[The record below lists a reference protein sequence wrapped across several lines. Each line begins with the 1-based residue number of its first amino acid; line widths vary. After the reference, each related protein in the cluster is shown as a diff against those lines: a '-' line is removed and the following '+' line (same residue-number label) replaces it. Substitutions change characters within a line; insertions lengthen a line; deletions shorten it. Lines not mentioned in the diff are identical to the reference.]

1 MLQVCYAWPQSG
13 GDSGETETPK
23 GDMYEKTEA
32 DSLFTAQQIV
42 SENTDKTLDFHHLK
56 LLALDV
62 SVLQNEQQMK
72 QLLEYFRENENMAW
86 NTCVV
91 AMDGDMDVL
100 FSDETSLEKPLGMY
114 VAQMLNGRE
123 ELKRDAVVTVKDLM
137 NLYENQIDTVLIPQL
152 MAKNGKPVL
161 SDLRICQRGTDKG
174 MVQTQETADAYL
186 LLEQAREVKL
196 RLGDG
201 TDVTVQDIRVE
212 RQITERQTVSW
223 NQKNVGKTVE
233 NDKIYQQLV
242 IKGNLKLPESRKVTP
257 ERGREICQETE
268 SLLQER
274 LQALVD
280 TGKTKQQADLTG
292 SFGLLAGLDRTLC
305 KQYKTQ
311 PELYEERLYT
321 QIKVRLKQLNV

>member
-1 MLQVCYAWPQSG
+1 
-13 GDSGETETPK
+13 
-23 GDMYEKTEA
+23 MYEKTEA

-137 NLYENQIDTVLIPQL
+137 NL
-152 MAKNGKPVL
+152 
-161 SDLRICQRGTDKG
+161 
-174 MVQTQETADAYL
+174 
-186 LLEQAREVKL
+186 
-196 RLGDG
+196 
-201 TDVTVQDIRVE
+201 
-212 RQITERQTVSW
+212 
-223 NQKNVGKTVE
+223 
-233 NDKIYQQLV
+233 
-242 IKGNLKLPESRKVTP
+242 
-257 ERGREICQETE
+257 
-268 SLLQER
+268 
-274 LQALVD
+274 
-280 TGKTKQQADLTG
+280 
-292 SFGLLAGLDRTLC
+292 
-305 KQYKTQ
+305 
-311 PELYEERLYT
+311 
-321 QIKVRLKQLNV
+321 

>member
-1 MLQVCYAWPQSG
+1 
-13 GDSGETETPK
+13 
-23 GDMYEKTEA
+23 
-32 DSLFTAQQIV
+32 
-42 SENTDKTLDFHHLK
+42 
-56 LLALDV
+56 
-62 SVLQNEQQMK
+62 
-72 QLLEYFRENENMAW
+72 
-86 NTCVV
+86 
-91 AMDGDMDVL
+91 MDGDMDVL

-137 NLYENQIDTVLIPQL
+137 NLYENQVDTVLIPQL

-161 SDLRICQRGTDKG
+161 SDLRICQRGMDKG

-196 RLGDG
+196 RLSDG